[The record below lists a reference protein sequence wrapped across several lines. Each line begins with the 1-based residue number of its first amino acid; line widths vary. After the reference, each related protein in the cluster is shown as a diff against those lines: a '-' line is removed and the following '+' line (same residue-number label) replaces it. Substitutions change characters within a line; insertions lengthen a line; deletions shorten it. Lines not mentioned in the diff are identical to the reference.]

1 MIHWKHKIHVCDMC
15 KLNYMSFEGKERE
28 NERMCQNED
37 EKRHES
43 AMFSLGLLCIFVS

>member
-1 MIHWKHKIHVCDMC
+1 MQI
-15 KLNYMSFEGKERE
+15 KLYELGGKRERE

-43 AMFSLGLLCIFVS
+43 AMFSLGLLCIFVSYGVHLLLY